1 MSSLQAFRLRDRTT
15 AADGVAPSIDPA
27 PLVGSWVNTETRSRW
42 LSRIQV
48 RAEGQNLRVH
58 AFGGDGRSP
67 ADWGEREADLVC
79 ATAIDSSEGG
89 GYVAT
94 FPLESMESELQATLN
109 QGLLVVVAFNRIR
122 HGAAAPGCVTRE
134 FFRRVGESG

>member
-1 MSSLQAFRLRDRTT
+1 VSSLQAFRLRDRTT

-27 PLVGSWVNTETRSRW
+27 PLIGSWVNTETRSRW

-48 RAEGQNLRVH
+48 RADGERLRVH

-67 ADWGEREADLVC
+67 ADWGEREADVLC
-79 ATAIDSSEGG
+79 ATAIDSNEGG

-94 FPLESMESELQATLN
+94 FPLESMDSELQATLN

-122 HGAAAPGCVTRE
+122 EGTAAPGCVTRE